1 MYKIKI
7 NPLALRDLQ
16 EIRAYLMEKE
26 LNSDLAIKV
35 LRQIVGRYEQ
45 LRDYPLMG
53 MSLSDLTGI
62 RTSYRYL
69 VSGSYLIFYRVEG
82 KAVFVCRILYSRRDY
97 LKILTG

>member
-62 RTSYRYL
+62 SEPAPENSWLFATNFS
-69 VSGSYLIFYRVEG
+69 
-82 KAVFVCRILYSRRDY
+82 K
-97 LKILTG
+97 